1 MGKSKNAN
9 RHRSNQ
15 VGNYFAKHYMDNSIH
30 VHSSGSITN
39 FTAASGRVSIHITPQ
54 HHTSSQQLNVKV
66 EKTDAPA
73 ENTTQQVANTPKKTS
88 TISSYKKK
96 RILDKLY
103 HAAPFVVLLTAGSL
117 VASTLIKKRA

>member
-15 VGNYFAKHYMDNSIH
+15 VGNYIAKHYMDNGIH

-39 FTAASGRVSIHITPQ
+39 FTAASGRVTIHITPQ

-88 TISSYKKK
+88 TISSYKKN